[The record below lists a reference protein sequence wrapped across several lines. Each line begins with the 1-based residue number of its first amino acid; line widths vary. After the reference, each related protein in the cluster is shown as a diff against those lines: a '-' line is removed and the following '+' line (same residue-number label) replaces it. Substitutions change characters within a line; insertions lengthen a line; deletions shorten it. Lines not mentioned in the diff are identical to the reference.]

1 MLILSRV
8 CAEFHDPAGQ
18 TIFTVRRQDLLS
30 FLEAPE
36 AIQFDPLF
44 QLMLKDGSLEAV
56 RSVEQRRELEADPAT
71 PTTAKEEKTSTR
83 KGSRAEKTAVMPASA
98 TPAPEGTSTI
108 PESEPASAD
117 PASASVSAPEP
128 ESTSTR
134 GSKKASAK

>member
-36 AIQFDPLF
+36 AIQCDPLF

-56 RSVEQRRELEADPAT
+56 RSVEQRRELEADPLKPA
-71 PTTAKEEKTSTR
+71 AAEE
-83 KGSRAEKTAVMPASA
+83 
-98 TPAPEGTSTI
+98 PAPGRNT
-108 PESEPASAD
+108 
-117 PASASVSAPEP
+117 
-128 ESTSTR
+128 
-134 GSKKASAK
+134 KKAAAK

>member
-36 AIQFDPLF
+36 AIQSDPLF

-56 RSVEQRRELEADPAT
+56 RSVEQRRELEADPMKA
-71 PTTAKEEKTSTR
+71 AAEE
-83 KGSRAEKTAVMPASA
+83 
-98 TPAPEGTSTI
+98 PAPGRN
-108 PESEPASAD
+108 A
-117 PASASVSAPEP
+117 
-128 ESTSTR
+128 
-134 GSKKASAK
+134 KKAAAK